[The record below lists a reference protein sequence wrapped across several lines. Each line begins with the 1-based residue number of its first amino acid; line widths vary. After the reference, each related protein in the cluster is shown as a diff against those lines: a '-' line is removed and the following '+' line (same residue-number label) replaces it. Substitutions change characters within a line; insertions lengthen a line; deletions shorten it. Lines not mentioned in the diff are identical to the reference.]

1 MSCLPT
7 QKHPA
12 LLGTEKG
19 LPCALMHGQ
28 LGLMDREGLPL
39 RTTYA
44 YGEQTPRDMQ
54 TLRSTGHGDVTLT
67 PARGA
72 RSQQAGGAGVCGALL
87 PPSSLPQDARWLLCQ
102 APGNL
107 AACGPVGSLRSLF
120 APLDPSL
127 KSRVQMLETVLS
139 RGPGCRRGSEWR
151 RPCLQ
156 RKSRPSVGNGARRG
170 PHPDCQSGLCGGG
183 KGAGNGPQI
192 TTPAPTGNPWVSAP
206 QVMTPVFFSIL
217 FLNIGF

>member
-1 MSCLPT
+1 MSCLPI

-19 LPCALMHGQ
+19 LLCALMHGQ

-72 RSQQAGGAGVCGALL
+72 QQAGGAGVCGALL

-151 RPCLQ
+151 RPCL
-156 RKSRPSVGNGARRG
+156 RRESRACRECGNHVLRTPDTTLQTSKREFFLRVEISLGENVTRTRRVISCQACLSPSVRWKVPEG
-170 PHPDCQSGLCGGG
+170 CQED
-183 KGAGNGPQI
+183 
-192 TTPAPTGNPWVSAP
+192 
-206 QVMTPVFFSIL
+206 
-217 FLNIGF
+217 